1 MAAYEANQN
10 NRNGNRNPNVNV
22 GGVVPVACECTYQ
35 DFVKCQ
41 PLNFK
46 GTEGVVGLTRWF
58 EKMETVFY
66 ISNCPQKC
74 QVKYASCTLQDSA
87 LTWWTSH
94 KRTIGTDVV
103 HVMTWKELMKLMTE
117 VYYPRNEIQ
126 KMETELWNLAV
137 RGNDLTAY
145 IRRFQELILLCT
157 KMVPEEED
165 RVEKFIR
172 GLPDNIQ
179 GNKPKGYATRDSEN
193 KRRFNNNP
201 RGNRVQQ
208 PPLKRKN
215 VAMTYTVRKNKN
227 KGYAVILP
235 LCDKCKLHHH
245 GLCPVRS
252 GNCKKVG
259 NQARDYWASTMM
271 TCYGCERKG
280 HTKRCLA
287 LDFSDVLCG
296 VSLYGPF
303 FKNYY
308 LLRHIPEYVFRPGP
322 VWGYDKVHAR
332 IVTESAK
339 KKSGGRKQEVA
350 DIIQAFKESKKTSR
364 RQPGTGGSNEGTSSK
379 PGVPDESIVIP
390 ATSSEGTGAKPGVS
404 NKDKDINKE
413 KVILKWG
420 DEQDSEFSDDNDDV
434 EKDDK
439 DGDADDEGDD
449 HVSDTQDAND
459 EDVKTESDED
469 EIYKY
474 KIPKEEA
481 EKTSEAKDDTK
492 KYELPPSSSSLSVSS
507 GFGDQFLKLS
517 FDSSLVSTVK
527 DSADADVS
535 SLLDIPIQYKTPQT
549 QSPSVQK
556 IPVSVIP
563 ETTNLPPIPEI
574 ITKTP
579 VSTIVL
585 SPQVTP
591 IILSV

>member
-126 KMETELWNLAV
+126 KIETELWNLAV

-215 VAMTYTVRKNKN
+215 VAMTYMVRKNKN

-296 VSLYGPF
+296 
-303 FKNYY
+303 
-308 LLRHIPEYVFRPGP
+308 P
-322 VWGYDKVHAR
+322 VWGCDKVHATDAR

-339 KKSGGRKQEVA
+339 KKSGGR
-350 DIIQAFKESKKTSR
+350 
-364 RQPGTGGSNEGTSSK
+364 SSK
-379 PGVPDESIVIP
+379 SVSIVIP

-449 HVSDTQDAND
+449 HVSDTQDADD
-459 EDVKTESDED
+459 EDVETESDED
-469 EIYKY
+469 EFYKY
-474 KIPKEEA
+474 KIRMRNEEDVEMKDVEVEESDKGKEKVTDVAKEEA

-492 KYELPPSSSSLSVSS
+492 KSELPPSSSSLSVSS
-507 GFGDQFLKLS
+507 GFSDQFLKLS
-517 FDSSLVSTVK
+517 SDSSLVSTVK